1 MTAMGKY
8 VQHMSSLMELIAISR
23 LTSKCDLLHDSLDTG
38 VREMRADIKASPG
51 KELGTVFLM
60 GETVWIKQWAGSVT
74 WACKG
79 LEWED
84 PEESGTEESRGERRV
99 AHAAWE
105 ESCLRSSQG
114 SQDGNEGSESHDHTC
129 PPTLAV
135 AEQRSL
141 NHFGGKCQYPDPRL
155 MGRQT
160 DESPRS
166 LERNGWALT
175 LGWDCHQGCYL
186 TL

>member
-1 MTAMGKY
+1 MTALGKY

-84 PEESGTEESRGERRV
+84 PEESGTEESGEWPMQLGRSPVSAQARGARTEMR
-99 AHAAWE
+99 AA
-105 ESCLRSSQG
+105 
-114 SQDGNEGSESHDHTC
+114 SHMT
-129 PPTLAV
+129 TLV
-135 AEQRSL
+135 LQR
-141 NHFGGKCQYPDPRL
+141 
-155 MGRQT
+155 
-160 DESPRS
+160 
-166 LERNGWALT
+166 
-175 LGWDCHQGCYL
+175 
-186 TL
+186 